1 MAPPATIR
9 LAALAAA
16 LRQTSIFS
24 GLPDGDLL
32 QIAGYSERRPLA
44 KGEILF
50 EEGQPVA
57 GFYVVLK
64 GLIKAY
70 RVDETGREQVIHL
83 IPAGQSFAEPA
94 VAGLPGYP
102 AHTRALEKSEVIL
115 IRGPEFLAHLR
126 VHSELAL
133 RMLASLS
140 RHLHELVSTI
150 ESHRLQDAEM
160 RLLHWLAN
168 RCPDGNTPAL
178 IQLATSKGVLAS
190 ELGTRPETLS
200 RLLAKLR
207 NAGILTVC
215 GREIR
220 VEHPADLHRMFEGMF
235 QQPANRTGIPGGHV
249 PSDDAGND

>member
-1 MAPPATIR
+1 MTSPDSIR

-24 GLPDGDLL
+24 GLSEADLAE
-32 QIAGYSERRPLA
+32 IAGYSERQTLA

-50 EEGQPVA
+50 REGDPVS

-70 RVDETGREQVIHL
+70 RVDEAGREQVIHL
-83 IPAGQSFAEPA
+83 IGEGGSFAEPA

-102 AHTRALEKSEVIL
+102 AHTVALERSEVVL
-115 IRGPEFLAHLR
+115 VRGQAFLDHLR
-126 VHSELAL
+126 VRSELAL

-150 ESHRLQDAEM
+150 ESYRLRDAET
-160 RLLHWLAN
+160 RLLHWLV
-168 RCPDGNTPAL
+168 RHCPEGDQPSE
-178 IQLATSKGVLAS
+178 IQLGTSKGVLAS
-190 ELGTRPETLS
+190 ELGARQETLS

-207 NAGILTVC
+207 KASILTVK
-215 GREIR
+215 GRTLQIND
-220 VEHPADLHRMFEGMF
+220 PAGLRGMFEESLRPQGE
-235 QQPANRTGIPGGHV
+235 
-249 PSDDAGND
+249 SDR